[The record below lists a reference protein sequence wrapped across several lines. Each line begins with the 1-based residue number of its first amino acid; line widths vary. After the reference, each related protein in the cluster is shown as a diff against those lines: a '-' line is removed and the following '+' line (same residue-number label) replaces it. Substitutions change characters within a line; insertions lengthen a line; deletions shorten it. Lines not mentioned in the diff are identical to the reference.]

1 MIAHTQLEVAIEGTT
16 FTREGLFKLFRGQ
29 LQVFVEQVL
38 IFVFH
43 RLPILAIGATEIVGH
58 VIGRSA
64 GNLCELEVVDRF
76 SIVFV
81 VQILESQAIGGRGV
95 RCLHNAGADRARLN
109 AGAGCSRLNARA
121 YGPGADGGRWTRTC
135 LRTHLRWYDRGSL
148 QERLPITLAEF
159 RAGTVAI
166 AAFWADDFVSCCR
179 RRYYDGGIG

>member
-29 LQVFVEQVL
+29 LHVFVELVL

-76 SIVFV
+76 SERDTCSPAEP
-81 VQILESQAIGGRGV
+81 LTGEPMRN
-95 RCLHNAGADRARLN
+95 RCSATAR
-109 AGAGCSRLNARA
+109 
-121 YGPGADGGRWTRTC
+121 
-135 LRTHLRWYDRGSL
+135 
-148 QERLPITLAEF
+148 
-159 RAGTVAI
+159 
-166 AAFWADDFVSCCR
+166 
-179 RRYYDGGIG
+179 